1 MVIQGDERCHIITE
15 RINTVKTPMLPKASD
30 RFNAIPIKLPKR
42 PFTELEKKILK
53 FICNHKRPRIAKAIL
68 KKNNNAGSITLLDF
82 T

>member
-42 PFTELEKKILK
+42 PFTELEKKNPKIYM
-53 FICNHKRPRIAKAIL
+53 
-68 KKNNNAGSITLLDF
+68 
-82 T
+82 